1 MEVLEVRDS
10 VEIVMESESDG
21 ASWTGAMVAD
31 GGDLQMDL
39 LVGST
44 SVLAFDGPALSVPL
58 GFNGAVYYDC
68 YFREA
73 PLHSLQIQ

>member
-1 MEVLEVRDS
+1 
-10 VEIVMESESDG
+10 
-21 ASWTGAMVAD
+21 
-31 GGDLQMDL
+31 MDL

>member
-31 GGDLQMDL
+31 GGDLQLDL
-39 LVGST
+39 LVGS
-44 SVLAFDGPALSVPL
+44 SVLAFDRPALSVPL

-73 PLHSLQIQ
+73 PLDSLQIQ